1 MKELY
6 TSIPVGLCQY
16 CICNRKINHLKVYL
30 YFKFTSSGHVK
41 YINSHLENTKEIAEH
56 LQLNEKTVKNCLT
69 WLIQNEWIT
78 TYSNIKSL
86 RVISYRKL
94 CDIYDIKTT
103 CAVIY
108 ENETFE
114 DLRNFCC
121 AVLIIYYRNYKR
133 WCDRKSVPKKG
144 GARLRTNKK
153 SKGYYPLPCL
163 YLAKCLNVSKKTAH
177 KYKRAAME
185 YGHIEVRKN
194 LKILTING
202 MPLTNEHK
210 GSLKFITGISL
221 GRVRT
226 GNKFLKYVDADLIKS
241 NLYMK
246 KKRY

>member
-1 MKELY
+1 MKKLY

-16 CICNRKINHLKVYL
+16 CIYNRKVNHLKVYL
-30 YFKFTSSGHVK
+30 YLKFTSSGHVK
-41 YINSHLENTKEIAEH
+41 YTNSHLDVAKEIAKYLH
-56 LQLNEKTVKNCLT
+56 LNEKTIKSCLN
-69 WLIQNEWIT
+69 WLIQNGWIT

-86 RVISYRKL
+86 RIVSYSRL
-94 CDIYDIKTT
+94 AQVYNIKTT

-121 AVLIIYYRNYKR
+121 AVLVIYYRNYKR
-133 WCDRKSVPKKG
+133 WCDKKSVSKKG
-144 GARLRTNKK
+144 DARLRTNKK
-153 SKGYYPLPCL
+153 SKGYYPLPCS

-194 LKILTING
+194 LKTLSIKG
-202 MPLTNEHK
+202 VQLTNEHK
-210 GSLKFITGISL
+210 GSLKFIIGINL

-226 GNKFLKYVDADLIKS
+226 GKKYLKYVDADLIKS